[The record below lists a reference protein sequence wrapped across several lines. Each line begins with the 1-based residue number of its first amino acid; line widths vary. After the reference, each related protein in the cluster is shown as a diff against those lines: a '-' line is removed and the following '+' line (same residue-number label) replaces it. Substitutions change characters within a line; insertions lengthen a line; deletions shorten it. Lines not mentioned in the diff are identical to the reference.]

1 MKLLLIGPSVYYD
14 DGSIFKKQRILFP
27 RMNLIYLAGLTPKDV
42 EVEIVEELAENIDFE
57 TEALSMYKKLYTFK
71 SIVIRSLSQPLRNIL
86 RTFLSNIIMRRSI
99 YEV

>member
-14 DGSIFKKQRILFP
+14 DGSIFEKQRILFP
-27 RMNLIYLAGLTPKDV
+27 RINLIYLAGLTPKDV
-42 EVEIVEELAENIDFE
+42 EVEIVEELAEDIDFE
-57 TEALSMYKKLYTFK
+57 TKALSMYKKLYTFK

>member
-14 DGSIFKKQRILFP
+14 DGSISEKQRILFP

-42 EVEIVEELAENIDFE
+42 EVEIVEELAEDIDFE